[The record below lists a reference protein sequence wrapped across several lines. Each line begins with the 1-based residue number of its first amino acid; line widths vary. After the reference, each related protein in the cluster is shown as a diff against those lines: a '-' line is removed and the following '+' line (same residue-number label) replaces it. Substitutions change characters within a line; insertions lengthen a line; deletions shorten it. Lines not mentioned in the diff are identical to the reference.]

1 MNEKKIKTFVVP
13 LLCILILVGF
23 DQFTKFFIKNNM
35 ELYESKPLI
44 NGVFSITYI
53 QNKGMAWG
61 MFQGKRIMFIIVT
74 IILLCGCLYVYK
86 NIAGKAKYLAMKIVL
101 VLLISGAVGNFI
113 DRFAYGYVIDFFDF
127 VLINFPVFNVADI
140 FVVVSMF
147 LGVFLLI
154 FKYNDEEFNEILGF
168 KSK

>member
-1 MNEKKIKTFVVP
+1 MKDTKLKRYIIP
-13 LLCILILVGF
+13 LLNILILVGF
-23 DQFTKFFIKNNM
+23 DQFTKLLIKNNM

-61 MFQGKRIMFIIVT
+61 MFQGKRVMFIVVT
-74 IILLCGCLYVYK
+74 IILLCGCIYVYK
-86 NIAGKAKYLAMKIVL
+86 NIIDKEKYIAMKIVL
-101 VLLISGAVGNFI
+101 VLLISGAIGNFI
-113 DRFAYGYVIDFFDF
+113 DRIAFGYVVDFFDF
-127 VLINFPVFNVADI
+127 NLINFPVFNIADI

-147 LGVFLLI
+147 LGMFLLI
-154 FKYNDEEFNEILGF
+154 FYYKEEEFDEILGI